1 MHTVPTKERQ
11 GKSKNV
17 KKNYNIIQMLGVFF
31 SKLCLIVLI

>member
-1 MHTVPTKERQ
+1 MHTVPTKEKE

-17 KKNYNIIQMLGVFF
+17 KKNNIIQMLGFFF